1 MTIPRNLA
9 CKDGLVY
16 VPKYSHRTCCQSRY
30 ERPYMHRKVI
40 FYKASIYK
48 RLFLLFNYINNKNC
62 VIISYFGAVLFPVY
76 LLTKRAIL
84 EVARRASSRLFSRI
98 FSRDKHGLF
107 ANKISYVIRL
117 KFNWRQTE

>member
-1 MTIPRNLA
+1 
-9 CKDGLVY
+9 
-16 VPKYSHRTCCQSRY
+16 
-30 ERPYMHRKVI
+30 MHRKVI

-98 FSRDKHGLF
+98 FSRDKHGLLV
-107 ANKISYVIRL
+107 NKASIKSNKY
-117 KFNWRQTE
+117 FNTWFKV